1 MQVFA
6 SPLHCLLLPF
16 SQKFMQQYNKCPYCN
31 STLERHE
38 HKQTT
43 TASAEVILLCKPC
56 NRDLDI
62 ADWYDEKE
70 LEQCAEKIIER
81 AIDERKPVFVN

>member
-1 MQVFA
+1 
-6 SPLHCLLLPF
+6 
-16 SQKFMQQYNKCPYCN
+16 MQQYNKCPYCN

-43 TASAEVILLCKPC
+43 DSVEVTLLCKPC

-62 ADWYDEKE
+62 SDWYDEKE

>member
-1 MQVFA
+1 MQE
-6 SPLHCLLLPF
+6 
-16 SQKFMQQYNKCPYCN
+16 YNKCPYCN

-38 HKQTT
+38 HKQT
-43 TASAEVILLCKPC
+43 ADSVEVTLLCKKC

-81 AIDERKPVFVN
+81 AIEEKRPIFVN